1 MSVSV
6 TLQVSERILGQKEHI
21 AMQVTKA
28 QNKKYSTL
36 LKDKTEQLFPLRVEL
51 VSIYAKA
58 LALEEAE
65 AEKSIEAWGLE
76 TGRLCARLE
85 TTLDSMLGEVPH
97 YRTYI
102 GEVLKEVAIEQEMS
116 LQEFYVLISKLDH
129 AMNLVVYY
137 FSVPFVE
144 YQTNL
149 LEQSRNEILELSAP
163 VVPIMEGVAVLPLI
177 GTIDTYRAKMI
188 MEESLNQSVH
198 LRLNYFVLD
207 LSGVPIVDTFV
218 IQQIFQIIEALRLVG
233 VEARVSGIK
242 PEIAL
247 SVVKLDTNFN
257 KVNTYST
264 LKQALADLLIQ
275 C

>member
-6 TLQVSERILGQKEHI
+6 TLQVSERILDQKENI
-21 AMQVTKA
+21 AMQITKA
-28 QNKKYSTL
+28 QNKKYSIE

-51 VSIYAKA
+51 VTIYAKA

-65 AEKSIEAWGLE
+65 AEKNIEAWGLE

-144 YQTNL
+144 YQTDL

>member
-6 TLQVSERILGQKEHI
+6 TLQVSERILDQKEQI
-21 AMQVTKA
+21 AMQITKA
-28 QNKKYSTL
+28 QNKKYSIE

-58 LALEEAE
+58 LALEEVE

-102 GEVLKEVAIEQEMS
+102 GEVLKEVAMEQELS
-116 LQEFYVLISKLDH
+116 LQEFYDLISKLDH
-129 AMNLVVYY
+129 TMNLVVYY

-188 MEESLNQSVH
+188 MEESLKQSVH

-247 SVVKLDTNFN
+247 SVVKLDINFN
-257 KVNTYST
+257 KVKTYST
-264 LKQALADLLIQ
+264 LKQALADLVIH

>member
-1 MSVSV
+1 MSV
-6 TLQVSERILGQKEHI
+6 TLQVSERILDQKEQI
-21 AMQVTKA
+21 AMQITKA
-28 QNKKYSTL
+28 QNKKYSIE

-65 AEKSIEAWGLE
+65 AEKNIEAWGLE

-102 GEVLKEVAIEQEMS
+102 GEVLKEVAMEQELS
-116 LQEFYVLISKLDH
+116 LQEFYDLISKLDH
-129 AMNLVVYY
+129 TMNLVVYY

-188 MEESLNQSVH
+188 MEESLKQSVH

-247 SVVKLDTNFN
+247 SVVKLDINFN
-257 KVNTYST
+257 KVKTYST
-264 LKQALADLLIQ
+264 LKQALADLVIH

>member
-1 MSVSV
+1 MKAIVQMASE
-6 TLQVSERILGQKEHI
+6 QVLNRKEYI
-21 AMQVTKA
+21 ATQITRE
-28 QNKKYSTL
+28 QNKNYPTEL
-36 LKDKTEQLFPLRVEL
+36 QDKTDELFPLRVEL
-51 VSIYAKA
+51 VTIYAKS
-58 LALEEAE
+58 LALREEE
-65 AEKSIEAWGLE
+65 AEKSIEAWGVE
-76 TGRLCARLE
+76 TGRMCARLE

-97 YRTYI
+97 YRKYI
-102 GEVLKEVAIEQEMS
+102 GEVLKEVAIEQQIGIEE
-116 LQEFYVLISKLDH
+116 LYELISKLDH

-177 GTIDTYRAKMI
+177 GTIDTYRAKLI
-188 MEESLNQSVH
+188 MEESLNQSVRLH
-198 LRLNYFVLD
+198 LNYFVLD

-218 IQQIFQIIEALRLVG
+218 IQQLFQIIEALRLVG
-233 VEARVSGIK
+233 VEARISGIK

-247 SVVKLDTNFN
+247 SVVKLDISF
-257 KVNTYST
+257 KMVNTYST
-264 LKQALADLLIQ
+264 LKQALADLVIQ

>member
-1 MSVSV
+1 MSV
-6 TLQVSERILGQKEHI
+6 TWQVSERIMEQKEHI
-21 AMQVTKA
+21 AMQITKE
-28 QNKKYSTL
+28 QNKKYPTL

-51 VSIYAKA
+51 VTIYAKA
-58 LALEEAE
+58 LALEEEE

-76 TGRLCARLE
+76 TGRMCARLE

-97 YRTYI
+97 YRSYI
-102 GEVLKEVAIEQEMS
+102 GEVLKEVAMEQQMGVED
-116 LQEFYVLISKLDH
+116 FYVLISKLDH
-129 AMNLVVYY
+129 VMNLVVYY

-144 YQTNL
+144 FQTNL

-163 VVPIMEGVAVLPLI
+163 VVPIMDGVAVLPLI
-177 GTIDTYRAKMI
+177 GMIDTYRAKII

-207 LSGVPIVDTFV
+207 LSGVPIVDTYV
-218 IQQIFQIIEALRLVG
+218 IQQLFQIIEALRLVG

-264 LKQALADLLIQ
+264 LKQALADLVIQ